1 MTFVVGE
8 ILLQLFQWLNLY
20 DILTLSVIF
29 QGVFISKI
37 ADGGTAERDGRLQ
50 VGDKV
55 LSVRTRKMITDS
67 KLHVGTNRSTLHI
80 RDTDTTETVTKSPTA
95 DSLRAIRSQLK

>member
-1 MTFVVGE
+1 M
-8 ILLQLFQWLNLY
+8 
-20 DILTLSVIF
+20 IF

-80 RDTDTTETVTKSPTA
+80 RDTDTTETLTKSPTA
-95 DSLRAIRSQLK
+95 DLLRVIRSQLK